1 MSGMEWCGGN
11 LTSTADSRLLLCPN
25 FSVPIVKFEMAFD
38 SHPDGGG
45 EDGEMPTGTAW
56 AKLVAAKKS
65 GPRKLVDRML
75 KCESG
80 LL

>member
-1 MSGMEWCGGN
+1 M
-11 LTSTADSRLLLCPN
+11 
-25 FSVPIVKFEMAFD
+25 VKFEMAFD

>member
-1 MSGMEWCGGN
+1 MI
-11 LTSTADSRLLLCPN
+11 LLPKRERFYLRR
-25 FSVPIVKFEMAFD
+25 ETREEGL
-38 SHPDGGG
+38 DGGG

-75 KCESG
+75 KCEGG